1 MRAASEN
8 LTTISQQETKS
19 NIETYKLLVESLE
32 RDLKFMKEHKEES
45 IEKEKAKFIT
55 QIAMVREE
63 YKNKV
68 PELKKA
74 TKEAFK
80 EEIAQL
86 QFQIEILQKNLNK
99 EISNHTKTKNQMDT
113 FNSMT
118 TLVELSFTHSAG

>member
-118 TLVELSFTHSAG
+118 TLVELSFAHSAG